1 MSSGVGLNDSFEA
14 TGSEGSIASSS
25 SPTSTLVNATADSF
39 AGISVDD
46 GGQFPT
52 SHCGIPMQQILMLE
66 DVDVDMA
73 IFRQYDVFKLD
84 KIFGNCG
91 QCTLHS
97 TVHYQR
103 GLTDEFQN
111 SKARDTEILQ
121 DCNGLYLLYVGTA
134 AHYQIIGEFSTIEER
149 LTAKRKAGDMVHH
162 LTADFIQ
169 ISAAANY
176 FVESHIQIQVACLH
190 FLLRKSGFKTVT
202 LGMHGQK
209 CPYHSF
215 INELV
220 AIERNCK
227 QSPNKVSLDLALK
240 VIPDSRGVPVVHS
253 IEKPSRVQTVYGQ
266 KSVAYTNSDGTGKP
280 AAFGTYITRPSRSG
294 VKSCVYPSMFHA
306 LKHC

>member
-1 MSSGVGLNDSFEA
+1 MSRPVRCLWMLQLHGVV
-14 TGSEGSIASSS
+14 TEGQ
-25 SPTSTLVNATADSF
+25 V
-39 AGISVDD
+39 
-46 GGQFPT
+46 
-52 SHCGIPMQQILMLE
+52 
-66 DVDVDMA
+66 
-73 IFRQYDVFKLD
+73 
-84 KIFGNCG
+84 
-91 QCTLHS
+91 
-97 TVHYQR
+97 
-103 GLTDEFQN
+103 
-111 SKARDTEILQ
+111 
-121 DCNGLYLLYVGTA
+121 
-134 AHYQIIGEFSTIEER
+134 
-149 LTAKRKAGDMVHH
+149 
-162 LTADFIQ
+162 
-169 ISAAANY
+169 SAAACARSGCGC
-176 FVESHIQIQVACLH
+176 VVASA
-190 FLLRKSGFKTVT
+190 LLWLPTVT